1 MIKICLK
8 RDNEGFIQEFSITG
22 HAGYAKRGKDIV
34 CAGVSAIAYTTLA
47 ALKEIAGICNYTEKR
62 GSIECSIPKDISQ
75 DAKFKGKII
84 LDAMAIGFK
93 QIERE
98 YKDFVMVIDKEV

>member
-8 RDNEGFIQEFSITG
+8 RDKEGFIREFSIKG
-22 HAGYAKRGKDIV
+22 HAGYAEHGKDIV

-47 ALKEIAGICNYTEKR
+47 ALKEIAGICNYTEKK

-75 DAKFKGKII
+75 DAKIKGKII
-84 LDAMAIGFK
+84 LDTMAIGFK

-98 YKDFVMVIDKEV
+98 YKDYVLVFDKEV